1 MREKT
6 EVKKEL
12 KNSLTKRERYEIKE
26 LNEKANKAEKCKAG
40 VSIIRAYKEII
51 KKKRTLYTL
60 LLDKVLFFKSLKRS
74 KTKKHAHQRRKI

>member
-40 VSIIRAYKEII
+40 ISIITAYKEII
-51 KKKRTLYTL
+51 KKKKNIIYIAFRQGI
-60 LLDKVLFFKSLKRS
+60 VF
-74 KTKKHAHQRRKI
+74 